1 MSLFYTK
8 NLSLFFLFPVVPLV
22 VFVVCLFLLY
32 STMTVVIQM
41 TSATIVNLSILSA
54 DFYTLLFGLF
64 LFNYKVCI
72 MIIIFTLTLPLFF
85 FSDLWAMFAQCLSI
99 STTAQKVLPN
109 PPHPLGGIKVQIFKF
124 CNN

>member
-1 MSLFYTK
+1 M
-8 NLSLFFLFPVVPLV
+8 VPLV

-64 LFNYKVCI
+64 LFNYKVGI
-72 MIIIFTLTLPLFF
+72 ELNFKQISRSEGILNILFVLRF
-85 FSDLWAMFAQCLSI
+85 FGLA
-99 STTAQKVLPN
+99 N
-109 PPHPLGGIKVQIFKF
+109 PLG
-124 CNN
+124 